1 MVMGTIIAAAYTD
14 PLLGELKPWLPR
26 RQALGGGV
34 VAAFLI
40 YIAIFGMADA
50 LSSAALGYALVAAVV
65 MVAAE
70 LPSVKW
76 LDDDLLMQLVP
87 VAVLLLLAAL
97 PGAPQLPGDVITGVL
112 HCC

>member
-1 MVMGTIIAAAYTD
+1 
-14 PLLGELKPWLPR
+14 
-26 RQALGGGV
+26 

-40 YIAIFGMADA
+40 YIAIFGMAGE

-65 MVAAE
+65 MVAVE

-87 VAVLLLLAAL
+87 VVVLLLLAAL
-97 PGAPQLPGDVITGVL
+97 PGTPQLPGDVLTGVL
-112 HCC
+112 ECC

>member
-1 MVMGTIIAAAYTD
+1 
-14 PLLGELKPWLPR
+14 
-26 RQALGGGV
+26 
-34 VAAFLI
+34 
-40 YIAIFGMADA
+40 
-50 LSSAALGYALVAAVV
+50 
-65 MVAAE
+65 MVAVE

-97 PGAPQLPGDVITGVL
+97 PGAPQLPGDVIAGVL